1 MLRFAV
7 LLASVTW
14 GSITWASAAG
24 GEDIDGI
31 PLGPSPYERA
41 AEIARRIQ
49 SQVVY
54 PEIARRR
61 GIEGTTLLR
70 LRVSHD
76 GRAKDLETA
85 SSSGSRLLDEAA
97 HAGARSAEGL
107 PVLFGR
113 VEVPIRFSLEEP
125 GEM

>member
-1 MLRFAV
+1 MLGVVALLLSLAV
-7 LLASVTW
+7 AT
-14 GSITWASAAG
+14 TAN
-24 GEDIDGI
+24 GEDIDLI
-31 PLGPSPYERA
+31 PMGPSPYERA

-54 PEIARRR
+54 PEVARRR

-76 GRAKDLETA
+76 GKAKDLETA

-107 PVLFGR
+107 PALYGR
-113 VEVPIRFSLEEP
+113 VEVPIRFSLEDPQRP
-125 GEM
+125 GGM